1 MMKMTYCS
9 AIREALYKEL
19 EYDSN
24 VILLG
29 EDIEHDVYRY
39 TGGLVEKFGRERAR
53 DIPLSEAAAT
63 GTAIGAAMTGL
74 RPVLDLTM
82 TSFLYVAADQII
94 SMAAKT
100 RYQYGGQ
107 YQVPLTIMAG
117 ATYGRN
123 AAAQHS
129 DRPHS
134 MFMNVPGLKI
144 IAPATV
150 HDMYGMLRAA
160 IRDNN
165 PVICFEDR
173 TLFPL
178 EEEVDEDYVGKI
190 GKANV
195 IQQGTDI
202 TMVTVSGALQI
213 ALDAAQRLAEKGIS
227 CEVIDMC
234 TLVPMDKETVI
245 QSVQKTGKAV
255 IIDIANK
262 TCSAAS
268 EISAILAEEAFDYLT
283 APIQIVATKDVP
295 VPFASC
301 EEKQIFPTAEKVM
314 DAALKALE
322 RGHKK

>member
-1 MMKMTYCS
+1 MKMTYCS
-9 AIREALYKEL
+9 AIKEALYKEL
-19 EYDSN
+19 ENDEN
-24 VILLG
+24 MILMG
-29 EDIEHDVYRY
+29 EDIEYDVYRY
-39 TGGLVEKFGRERAR
+39 TGGLVEKFGKERVR

-94 SMAAKT
+94 SMASKT

-107 YQVPLTIMAG
+107 YMLPLTIMVG

-150 HDMYGMLRAA
+150 KDMYGMLRAA

-173 TLFPL
+173 TLFPM
-178 EEEVDEDYVGKI
+178 EEDVDEDYIGTL
-190 GKANV
+190 GKANIV
-195 IQQGTDI
+195 SQGDDVSI
-202 TMVTVSGALQI
+202 VTVSGTLQLALT
-213 ALDAAQRLAEKGIS
+213 ASEMLKEKGIS
-227 CEVIDMC
+227 CEIIDVC
-234 TLVPMDKETVI
+234 SLSPLDKTTII
-245 QSVQKTGKAV
+245 QSVKKTGRVVVA
-255 IIDIANK
+255 DTANK

-268 EISAILAEEAFDYLT
+268 EIISILASDCFEYMK
-283 APIQIVATKDVP
+283 APMEIVATEDVP
-295 VPFASC
+295 IPFASSQ
-301 EEKQIFPTAEKVM
+301 ESMVFPTVDKILNAV
-314 DAALKALE
+314 LKCMTYN
-322 RGHKK
+322 KK